1 MINSKDDPPS
11 LASWEKVLKGQRLID
26 DFAERGIQTWAS
38 PIDMLRL
45 LLIRRDPKQ
54 IDPELDRN
62 AKGHRSR
69 HPWIRSPCCRDR
81 NNHSGG
87 GPTISPLS
95 LRPATPISEPLSPAS
110 LHRILVLHFCSS
122 FETQTVINPTFNCTE
137 ARKLAQSQ
145 VVALRLNVR
154 HPIQCFQWP
163 CFALKFETL

>member
-45 LLIRRDPKQ
+45 LLIRRDPNRSIPSWIETPKV
-54 IDPELDRN
+54 IDLVIPGFDHLV
-62 AKGHRSR
+62 A
-69 HPWIRSPCCRDR
+69 DR

-122 FETQTVINPTFNCTE
+122 FETQ
-137 ARKLAQSQ
+137 Q
-145 VVALRLNVR
+145 LRSHL
-154 HPIQCFQWP
+154 
-163 CFALKFETL
+163 